1 MQDCIHKAL
10 CPGLGF
16 LHGMSTSSDTPSH
29 TVLLLSSTATE
40 FALCLLD
47 SEKWQN
53 WEMSCPPPKANLIVW
68 QQMICNYLWEVLH
81 FMPIASLTQILPKGR
96 ILDLIWHY
104 TFLKKIMFSRREI
117 SLLISPFLSSPLLF
131 PFHWRKLLI
140 PISDKFQEA
149 GSMDTPVPKPKRA
162 PKTCV
167 SLKNWGLASCGV
179 KDRAR
184 DNELACPDDLFDL
197 VSSTLTSCWVHFHY
211 LHLSSY
217 LLTWCV
223 LHRKES
229 SWNEMW

>member
-117 SLLISPFLSSPLLF
+117 SLLISPFLSSPLLCSSLSTEENSWY
-131 PFHWRKLLI
+131 PFQTSFRK
-140 PISDKFQEA
+140 QE
-149 GSMDTPVPKPKRA
+149 V
-162 PKTCV
+162 
-167 SLKNWGLASCGV
+167 WIH
-179 KDRAR
+179 
-184 DNELACPDDLFDL
+184 LF
-197 VSSTLTSCWVHFHY
+197 
-211 LHLSSY
+211 LSP
-217 LLTWCV
+217 
-223 LHRKES
+223 REPP
-229 SWNEMW
+229 